1 MQPRWI
7 LLLALSGFV
16 AFAPAASA
24 QTAETIPSLVMIGE
38 AEQVG
43 TPDVA
48 LLTLGVTRDGKTASQ
63 ALRATTQ
70 AMRSVLDAVRKHGIE
85 ARDIQTSGLAVQP
98 RYERPPQRPGGDDR
112 TSIVGYS
119 ASNQLSLRARR
130 LESLGEL
137 LDDAVAAGAND
148 IRGLSFDVAD
158 RAKLLNEAR
167 IRAVEDA
174 KRKATLYA
182 DAAGIR
188 LGAIINLQEE
198 SISPEPRPMAA
209 RAGRLESA
217 AAVPVEAGEI
227 TLRAR
232 VLMTWRIAN

>member
-1 MQPRWI
+1 MQSRWM
-7 LLLALSGFV
+7 LLLALGTLVGSS
-16 AFAPAASA
+16 PAATA
-24 QTAETIPSLVMIGE
+24 QTAEPVPSLVMVGE

-43 TPDVA
+43 TPDLA
-48 LLTLGVTRDGKTASQ
+48 LVTLGVTRDGKTASQ

-70 AMRSVLDAVRKHGIE
+70 AMRNVLDAVRKHGVE
-85 ARDIQTSGLAVQP
+85 SRDIQTSGLSVQP
-98 RYERPPQRPGGDDR
+98 RYERPQRPGGDDR
-112 TSIVGYS
+112 AIVAGYS

-137 LDDAVAAGAND
+137 LDDVVAAGANE

-158 RAKLLNEAR
+158 RAKLLDEAR

-188 LGAIINLQEE
+188 LGVIINLQEE
-198 SISPEPRPMAA
+198 SADHEPRPMAA
-209 RAGRLESA
+209 RAGQMQSA
-217 AAVPVEAGEI
+217 APVPIEAGEI
-227 TLRAR
+227 TLRTR
-232 VLMTWRIAN
+232 VRMTWRIAN

>member
-1 MQPRWI
+1 MQSRWM
-7 LLLALSGFV
+7 LLLALGTLVGFS
-16 AFAPAASA
+16 PAATA
-24 QTAETIPSLVMIGE
+24 QTVEPVPSLVMVGE

-43 TPDVA
+43 TPDLA
-48 LLTLGVTRDGKTASQ
+48 LVTLGVTRDGKTASQ

-70 AMRSVLDAVRKHGIE
+70 AMRNVLDAVRKHGVDP
-85 ARDIQTSGLAVQP
+85 RDIQTSGLSVQP

-112 TSIVGYS
+112 VSIVGYS

-137 LDDAVAAGAND
+137 LDDVVAAGAND

-158 RAKLLNEAR
+158 RAKLLDEAR

-188 LGAIINLQEE
+188 LGAIINVQEE
-198 SISPEPRPMAA
+198 SIEHEPRQMAAA
-209 RAGRLESA
+209 RAGPSA
-217 AAVPVEAGEI
+217 APVPIEAGEI

-232 VLMTWRIAN
+232 VRMTWRIAN